1 MEIGQK
7 SKTKYW
13 GDRTYKKIARL
24 KKPVECYNPEQGTVY
39 FDPMIIQ
46 IEWDTPPSGDR
57 HELWFPYWMVID
69 GKRKYGQFAPMIGE
83 NSLLELL
90 EDAIGQGFF
99 TRNFLQ
105 GLDKAINAK
114 LGS

>member
-7 SKTKYW
+7 SKIKYW
-13 GDRTYKKIARL
+13 GDCTYKKIARL
-24 KKPVECYNPEQGTVY
+24 RKPVECHNPEQGTVY

-69 GKRKYGQFAPMIGE
+69 GKRKYGRSAPMIGE
-83 NSLLELL
+83 KALLELL
-90 EDAIGQGFF
+90 EDAVAQDFF
-99 TRNFLQ
+99 SSSFLQ
-105 GLDKAINAK
+105 GLSTTINTK